1 MTLPASL
8 HVCLSVLVPFCLKS
22 PNYSVRVHVV
32 ISSSLSVC

>member
-22 PNYSVRVHVV
+22 PNYSVRVV